1 MINALSC
8 KDKFEIVKG
17 IEISFYFILFP
28 FLNKECSLLLS
39 RILLQHEIH
48 THTRRSKH
56 YTHTH
61 THPKMK
67 NDSHS
72 AFQTCLLQTS
82 KGYKACVI
90 LAHRTP
96 LPGGT
101 EHCRHGLDPVQTSCQ
116 QNSASKFLFSQKI

>member
-1 MINALSC
+1 MLPPTFAHSVTTRNSYAHAAHQAL
-8 KDKFEIVKG
+8 
-17 IEISFYFILFP
+17 Y
-28 FLNKECSLLLS
+28 
-39 RILLQHEIH
+39 
-48 THTRRSKH
+48 
-56 YTHTH
+56 TH

-101 EHCRHGLDPVQTSCQ
+101 EHCRHRLDPVQTSCQ
-116 QNSASKFLFSQKI
+116 QDPASKFLFQQKI